1 MIIILVCADCRA
13 SCHPECKEKLPLPC
27 IPSAPS
33 TPGTAK
39 MSEVRLPHW
48 SAQVEPEKQKQ
59 DFKILALSVSVNRS
73 VSMGEST
80 SVFIR
85 RFVKLKCAY
94 RDLRILKISR
104 IKKKKKI
111 VSILFRN
118 LVQSIHP
125 TTCRSMFSEANACAC
140 VARSGENC
148 CKLAGS
154 MPYTPVSRFGLAV
167 RH

>member
-104 IKKKKKI
+104 IKKIKKLFRFRSAIWSNPYTRPLADPCFLKLTHAHALPEVVKI
-111 VSILFRN
+111 VVNWRDPCR
-118 LVQSIHP
+118 IHP
-125 TTCRSMFSEANACAC
+125 
-140 VARSGENC
+140 
-148 CKLAGS
+148 
-154 MPYTPVSRFGLAV
+154 
-167 RH
+167 